1 MMRISLVLSNRH
13 TMHSL
18 INLPH
23 VESISYSPHINVF
36 YRQHSIRL
44 TLDTGAT
51 TNVIRATFAK
61 AINLPLTPASQLARQ
76 ADGVT
81 PLHVIGEVY
90 SELTRGQHTFK
101 LDALV
106 VEQLDVDVLAGN
118 PFLALNDIATR
129 PAKRHI
135 VINGSEIIQYGP
147 KTHRHEVA
155 RRI

>member
-1 MMRISLVLSNRH
+1 
-13 TMHSL
+13 MHSL

-90 SELTRGQHTFK
+90 SELTRVSIRLSWTHWSSNNSM
-101 LDALV
+101 LMCL
-106 VEQLDVDVLAGN
+106 LA
-118 PFLALNDIATR
+118 I
-129 PAKRHI
+129 H
-135 VINGSEIIQYGP
+135 S
-147 KTHRHEVA
+147 
-155 RRI
+155 